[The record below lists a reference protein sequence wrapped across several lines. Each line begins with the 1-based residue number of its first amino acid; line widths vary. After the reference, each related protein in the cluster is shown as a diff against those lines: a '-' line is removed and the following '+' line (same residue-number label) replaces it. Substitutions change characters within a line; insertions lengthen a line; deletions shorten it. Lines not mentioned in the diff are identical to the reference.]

1 MPAESGVLSMGEAIT
16 RSGQPKPA
24 LECLCASYRE
34 RVGFDSFTVTLL
46 KQPIHAGHKIN
57 SGYRVY
63 STMPETHPVVVEVLF
78 SSPEWADAMIVK
90 KRTLVMDT
98 VEEYRRYYDGWAV
111 VQQAGLHSA
120 VNIPVVVNDTAIGTI
135 NLMSSSESHFNP
147 ERLAAA
153 QELHAVSALTLMLC
167 SQFQSVLLG
176 V

>member
-1 MPAESGVLSMGEAIT
+1 MICTSMGEAIT

-46 KQPIHAGHKIN
+46 KQPTQPGQKIN

-63 STMPETHPVVVEVLF
+63 STMLETHPVGVEVLF
-78 SSPEWADAMIVK
+78 SSTDWADAMIVK
-90 KRTLVMDT
+90 KRNLIMDT
-98 VEEYRRYYDGWAV
+98 VEEYRRYSDAWSV
-111 VQQAGLHSA
+111 LQQAGLHSA
-120 VNIPVVVNDTAIGTI
+120 VNIPVVVNDTAIGTV
-135 NLMSSSESHFNP
+135 NLMSSSESYFNA

-167 SQFQSVLLG
+167 SQFQSVLPG

>member
-1 MPAESGVLSMGEAIT
+1 MGAAIT

-24 LECLCASYRE
+24 LECLCASYQE

-46 KQPIHAGHKIN
+46 KQPIQAGQKIN

-63 STMPETHPVVVEVLF
+63 STMPVTHPVVVKVLF
-78 SSPEWADAMIVK
+78 SSTEWADAMIVK

-98 VEEYRRYYDGWAV
+98 VEQYRRYYDTWAV
-111 VQQAGLHSA
+111 LEQAGLRSA
-120 VNIPVVVNDTAIGTI
+120 VNMPVVVNDTTIGTI
-135 NLMSSSESHFNP
+135 NLMSSAESYFNP

-153 QELHAVSALTLMLC
+153 KELRAVSALTLMSC
-167 SQFQSVLLG
+167 SQFQSELTG